1 MGSIKEKRIENERY
15 PWAKKPFLPSSAV
28 RMGSKEKSGRKKQR

>member
-15 PWAKKPFLPSSAV
+15 SWAKKPFLPNSAV
-28 RMGSKEKSGRKKQR
+28 RMDSKEKPG